1 MTAYSRTSY
10 GANPLAGASRNNAA
24 ARGWGPGW
32 PNAQE
37 SKMITV
43 TGGGVKV
50 RVRREIAQLVETLLN
65 LTDKTYNLKPGAC
78 WGFAN
83 RPIRGTQTASNHSW
97 GLAVDLNAED
107 NPMGSTFRSN
117 IPPAVV
123 KAWES
128 CHFYWGGRYTS
139 RPDSMHF
146 EYVGRPA
153 DVAADLKR
161 AKALLSPAAPVVAP
175 PLDRSLV
182 MKQYHIDV
190 ATLAGKKPT
199 ESLSKSELHWVSWY
213 RRSLGI
219 LLARKKVSYVGSET
233 FLSLV
238 KKFQKAY
245 GLVPDGVP
253 GPKTVDMLRRLAG
266 YRVQD

>member
-1 MTAYSRTSY
+1 MTAYGRTVY
-10 GANPLAGASRNNAA
+10 GSNPLAGAARNNAA

-43 TGGGVKV
+43 AGGGVKV
-50 RVRREIAQLVETLLN
+50 RVRREIGPLVATLLA

-83 RPIRGTQTASNHSW
+83 RPIRGTKTASNHSW

-107 NPMGSTFRSN
+107 NPMSTTFHTD

-128 CHFYWGGRYTS
+128 CHFYWGGRYAN
-139 RPDSMHF
+139 RPDPMHF

-161 AKALLSPAAPVVAP
+161 AAALLNPSAPVVAP

-182 MKQYHIDV
+182 MKQWRIDK
-190 ATLAGKKPT
+190 ATRAGQKPT
-199 ESLSKSELHWVSWY
+199 ETLSNSEAYWVSWY

-219 LLARKKVSYVGSET
+219 LLTRKKVTYDGRET

-238 KKFQKAY
+238 QRFQKAY
-245 GLVPDGVP
+245 GLVPDGIP
-253 GPKTVDMLRRLAG
+253 GPKTVDALRRLAG